1 MSIIASIV
9 LGRTRRR
16 PGDQAR
22 PPTSRRQLVSHD
34 KPLR

>member
-1 MSIIASIV
+1 MSIIAWIV

-22 PPTSRRQLVSHD
+22 PPTSQKQLVSQD